1 MIKKIFNKIKQFF
14 YGFFIG
20 LVITAGVL
28 YALSVVLVY
37 SAVVIILGLVMIA
50 IFNTFFK

>member
-28 YALSVVLVY
+28 YALTIVLVY
-37 SAVVIILGLVMIA
+37 SAAVIGMGLIMIA
-50 IFNTFFK
+50 IFNTIF